1 MEQKRK
7 FETLGKSILIP
18 LNYKGYSIRAN
29 IARTNN
35 PVDFEITYE
44 VTCEG
49 FHIFESIDGDTFT
62 INSEKNV
69 NWDTYRF
76 TMDKFAEGYF
86 KPFLDRYDF
95 HMTAMNKGIELLESE
110 RK

>member
-18 LNYKGYSIRAN
+18 LNYKGYFIRAN
-29 IARTNN
+29 IARTNS
-35 PVDFEITYE
+35 PIEFEITYE

-49 FHIFESIDGDTFT
+49 FQIFEGIDGDIFI

-76 TMDKFAEGYF
+76 TMDKFAAGYF
-86 KPFLDRYDF
+86 KPFLDKYDF
-95 HMTAMNKGIELLESE
+95 HMTAMNKGIEETESS
-110 RK
+110 K

>member
-18 LNYKGYSIRAN
+18 LNYKGYSVRAN
-29 IARTNN
+29 IARTNS

-49 FHIFESIDGDTFT
+49 FQIFESIDGDTFT
-62 INSEKNV
+62 INSEKNL

-76 TMDKFAEGYF
+76 TIDRFAEGYF
-86 KPFLDRYDF
+86 KPFLDRYNL
-95 HMTAMNKGIELLESE
+95 HMTAMNKGIELLEAE